1 VPAGGATIGATAE
14 ADVVVSAPFLAP
26 VHARIVPAGGGWVV
40 ESAVPAGRGQVMV
53 RGAAVRQAP
62 IAPGDVFRLADR
74 VGNFVTVKVPA
85 EAGQQVHRAGA
96 LRGPLPGP
104 GDSFL
109 IGSDQRSK
117 VRLDHPLI
125 QARHLAVRRDP
136 AGLLWLEDRGT
147 AAGTYLNG
155 QRVRGTV
162 RAELGDILQVGP
174 YSARIGVH
182 ALEPLEQ
189 VAGVDIAVRDA
200 RVDVAVG
207 KRGGQ
212 TTRTLLHDVLL
223 HLPPAS
229 MTAVAGPSGA
239 GKTTLMRLLSGQ
251 QPAAAGTVEYNGADL
266 AQCRQAYAPLMGY
279 VPQEDIVHAD
289 LTVQEALDY
298 QARLRL
304 GSDTPAEAR
313 DARIGYVLSLL
324 GLTEQRGQLVKT
336 LSGGQRKRVSIAC
349 ELLSEPQIIF
359 LDEPTSGLDPG
370 LDKRMM
376 LLLRLLADQGRTVVL
391 TTHAIAHVDV
401 CDTLVLVGP
410 GGNVIYAGPPDAALE
425 WFGVQT
431 LGDVFSLVETPDAAA
446 AAARR
451 VRERQLAAVGAA
463 PAARPAP
470 LGPPSQG
477 PVAEAGGGMGGS
489 APPVGSP
496 AWRRVVIEQGKIFAS
511 RYVRLIGRD
520 RAALAFSLLQGIAVA
535 LLTRLAVG
543 GTVDWSH
550 NFAPMF
556 VFGCAAVW
564 FGMIGAVRE
573 LVKEKA
579 IWRRE
584 FLAGGSMPA
593 YLASKVVVLGTM
605 AAIQALT
612 LAVTVWWTM
621 GLPKG
626 GTTVLNGVASTLP
639 PGGPFGHPLITI
651 FLTVWLGALA
661 GMALGLLVSAGA
673 ESADRAMSL
682 VPYLLI
688 TQLVLCGVLFNLH
701 GLSFITWFMPARW
714 AVSGLGGIAGLS
726 TTPTETS
733 GLYPHTGAG
742 LFGNWVVLLV
752 LAAAGIAVAVW
763 RLHKQG
769 IGWSV
774 GRG

>member
-1 VPAGGATIGATAE
+1 
-14 ADVVVSAPFLAP
+14 
-26 VHARIVPAGGGWVV
+26 
-40 ESAVPAGRGQVMV
+40 M
-53 RGAAVRQAP
+53 
-62 IAPGDVFRLADR
+62 
-74 VGNFVTVKVPA
+74 
-85 EAGQQVHRAGA
+85 
-96 LRGPLPGP
+96 
-104 GDSFL
+104 
-109 IGSDQRSK
+109 
-117 VRLDHPLI
+117 
-125 QARHLAVRRDP
+125 
-136 AGLLWLEDRGT
+136 LWLEDRGT

-162 RAELGDILQVGP
+162 RAEPGDILQVGP
-174 YSARIGVH
+174 YSARIGTQ
-182 ALEPLEQ
+182 ALEPLDQ
-189 VAGVDIAVRDA
+189 VAGVDIRVRDA
-200 RVDVAVG
+200 RVDVQAG
-207 KRGGQ
+207 KRAGSA
-212 TTRTLLHDVLL
+212 TRTLLHDVLL

-251 QPAAAGTVEYNGADL
+251 QPAAAGSVEYNGTDL

-289 LTVQEALDY
+289 LTVNEALDY

-304 GSDTPAEAR
+304 GSETPAATR

-324 GLTEQRGQLVKT
+324 GLTEQRGQLVRT

-349 ELLSEPQIIF
+349 ELLNEPQIIF

-431 LGDVFSLVETPDAAA
+431 LGDVFALVDTPEAAV

-451 VRERQLAAVGAA
+451 VRESQLAPSGRAA
-463 PAARPAP
+463 GQWAGGGNQRPV
-470 LGPPSQG
+470 LTDPS
-477 PVAEAGGGMGGS
+477 ALDLRNGGGMGGAS
-489 APPVGSP
+489 PPLGSP
-496 AWRRVVIEQGKIFAS
+496 AWRRLVAAQGAIFAS
-511 RYVRLIGRD
+511 RYVRLLGRD
-520 RAALAFSLLQGIAVA
+520 RTALAFSLLQGIAVA

-543 GTVDWSH
+543 GTVSWDT

-564 FGMIGAVRE
+564 FGMIGSVRE

-593 YLASKVVVLGTM
+593 YLASKVAVLGVM

-612 LAVTVWWTM
+612 LAVTVWLTM
-621 GLPKG
+621 GLP
-626 GTTVLNGVASTLP
+626 A
-639 PGGPFGHPLITI
+639 GGPFGHPLVTI
-651 FLTVWLGALA
+651 FFTVWFGALA
-661 GMALGLLVSAGA
+661 GMALGLMVSAGA
-673 ESADRAMSL
+673 ASADRAMSL

-701 GLSFITWFMPARW
+701 GLSFISWFMPARW
-714 AVSGLGGIAGLS
+714 SVSGLGGIAGLS
-726 TTPTETS
+726 AAALHADERPLPALGHRPGRQLVRTA
-733 GLYPHTGAG
+733 GAS
-742 LFGNWVVLLV
+742 LLRDRRRR
-752 LAAAGIAVAVW
+752 LAAAQAGNRVECGTWRSQRRSGLTWAPRSRSSPRSARAVCQPCCPTPKAHPPRH
-763 RLHKQG
+763 RLCCSSRTARSSARSPG
-769 IGWSV
+769 RRSEPSRTPWCSWSSGRWGRTGRSTIGTSPT
-774 GRG
+774 GQSTCPR